1 MDYCVMDVLVA
12 NLLSY
17 YKSEYHHRHN
27 KKHANSK
34 LIGDLQPVLYAVVH
48 KLLYWYNH
56 WINSAK
62 QIWLFL
68 N

>member
-1 MDYCVMDVLVA
+1 MEYCVMDVLVA

-27 KKHANSK
+27 KKHTNSK

-48 KLLYWYNH
+48 KLL
-56 WINSAK
+56 
-62 QIWLFL
+62 
-68 N
+68 

>member
-17 YKSEYHHRHN
+17 YKSEYHQRHN
-27 KKHANSK
+27 KKHTNSK

-48 KLLYWYNH
+48 KLL
-56 WINSAK
+56 
-62 QIWLFL
+62 
-68 N
+68 